1 MSSRLNEI
9 SHACFGYGLVVKQ
22 RYNLG
27 DRLLGFLVC
36 ARPIF
41 LILTP
46 LNAASAAV
54 LALSGFPSLTQCL
67 LGFVTVALASA
78 GVNAFNGYVD
88 HERDKHIWQTRPIPS
103 GRVKPN
109 EAFFMVAFFF
119 IASLVMS
126 WFIFNPTTFAI
137 LFVAVVLGCL
147 YSAYLRDRVGYFSL
161 PPIVGLIYLG
171 GWSAFSPETL
181 FTSFLPWYLYLLGF
195 VWQAAHIMV
204 LYPVH
209 VSRNAG
215 SGPKL
220 PPAFFFTPSPRVAVS
235 IGAGFACLTLIMSA
249 LLPLLAPV
257 GALYFVL
264 VLAVGI
270 YAVVGSFSLLRDALN
285 REKILKAF
293 ATLSV
298 FRLTISVAILL
309 SILLATM

>member
-1 MSSRLNEI
+1 MSSRLTEI
-9 SHACFGYGLVVKQ
+9 SHACFGYGLAVKQ
-22 RYNLG
+22 RYNLR
-27 DRLLGFLVC
+27 DKLLGFLVC

-54 LALSGFPSLTQCL
+54 LALGGFPSLTQCL

-78 GVNAFNGYVD
+78 AVNSFNGYVD
-88 HERDKHIWQTRPIPS
+88 HERDKLIWQTRPIPS
-103 GRVKPN
+103 GRIRPN
-109 EAFFMVAFFF
+109 EAFIMVAFFF
-119 IASLVMS
+119 LTSLVMS
-126 WFIFNPTTFAI
+126 WFVFNPATFAI
-137 LFVAVVLGCL
+137 LFVAVVLGGL

-181 FTSFLPWYLYLLGF
+181 FTSLLPWYLYLLGF

-209 VSRNAG
+209 IPDNAR
-215 SGPKL
+215 PAPEL
-220 PPAFFFTPSPRVAVS
+220 PPAFFFTPSPRTAVV
-235 IGAGFACLTLIMSA
+235 IGTVFTGLTLLMSA
-249 LLPLLAPV
+249 LLPLKAPV
-257 GALYFVL
+257 GTLYLILVL
-264 VLAVGI
+264 VAGI
-270 YAVVGSFSLLRDALN
+270 YALVSSASLVKDPLN

-293 ATLSV
+293 AVLSV

-309 SILLATM
+309 TILLTST